1 MTRGN
6 KAALIIGLAMV
17 FAIVWQYVWAS
28 MEPMGKHD
36 DISYFLVGLRLSMTN
51 NGQFPAGAWICMG
64 LAGALFGW
72 LIAKSNQQSA
82 AFKAKEAARVEAAAK
97 AAADER
103 ARTPHPMD

>member
-6 KAALIIGLAMV
+6 KAALIIGLAIAFPV
-17 FAIVWQYVWAS
+17 VWQYVWTS
-28 MEPMGKHD
+28 MDPMGQPD
-36 DISYFLVGLRLSMTN
+36 SFSNFLVGLRLSMTN